1 MLEINTLAPD
11 FDLPDETG
19 TMRRLSDFLGKKVVL
34 YFYPKDLTS
43 GCTTQALAFKQLFK
57 EFEKEN
63 AVIIGISKD
72 SVSSHRKFKE
82 KYDLPFLL
90 LSDES
95 TEVLQAYGVY
105 QEKSMYGRK
114 YMGVVRS
121 TYVIDEKGFIRSAQW
136 KVSSSANP
144 QEVLD
149 RLLQN

>member
-11 FDLPDETG
+11 FVLPDETG

-43 GCTTQALAFKQLFK
+43 GCTTHALAFKQLFK